1 MILKLTLESPQNTEY
16 LTDIPSATTGVQVS
30 ATTLTAATD
39 GASVGDVNIILTPAL
54 VNKLTALAE
63 SVCGSSKHRK
73 RDQESY
79 AYNFINEAAAYP
91 EFSGLDVSISLQEVA
106 NLVALAAEAGGAAAG
121 SPTAQAAGLLAI
133 IWWQWEKIKAIPNLI
148 KIPAAN
154 VGPSAKPTITTP
166 TTTTPTTGA
175 TSASS
180 SAPCP
185 TGTNIAACD
194 DTTSCS
200 GQNNK
205 CTSGEYNGCPCVN
218 DEVFLIHSYDPAS
231 LASQQAILAT
241 LATITA
247 AATATATGSLSAGNC
262 GPTSTSGIPGC
273 WGQPGCAYYLA
284 GDGQGCP
291 GVDYCACDGTNVP
304 LLTSTVSGKTTSGCG

>member
-1 MILKLTLESPQNTEY
+1 MTQTSSRVLELTPESPQNTEY
-16 LTDIPSATTGVQVS
+16 LTDIPSATTGIQAS

-73 RDQESY
+73 RDQESC
-79 AYNFINEAAAYP
+79 AYNFINEAAEYP
-91 EFSGLDVSISLQEVA
+91 EFGGLNVPINLEAVA
-106 NLVALAAEAGGAAAG
+106 NLVELAAEAGGAAAG
-121 SPTAQAAGLLAI
+121 SKTAQAAGLIAI
-133 IWWQWEKIKAIPNLI
+133 IYWQWEKFKNIPNLI
-148 KIPAAN
+148 RIPAAN
-154 VGPSAKPTITTP
+154 VGPSATLSTN
-166 TTTTPTTGA
+166 A
-175 TSASS
+175 VTSASS
-180 SAPCP
+180 NAPCP

-194 DTTSCS
+194 DTTNCS
-200 GQNNK
+200 GQNKK

-218 DEVFLIHSYDPAS
+218 DEVFIVLSLDPAF

-247 AATATATGSLSAGNC
+247 AATIASSTSVGRC
-262 GPTSTSGIPGC
+262 GPTSTSGVPGC

-284 GDGQGCP
+284 GNGQGCP

-304 LLTSTVSGKTTSGCG
+304 LLTSTVSGKITSGCG

>member
-1 MILKLTLESPQNTEY
+1 MILELTSEFPQNTEY
-16 LTDIPSATTGVQVS
+16 LTDVPSATTGVQAS

-73 RDQESY
+73 RDQESC
-79 AYNFINEAAAYP
+79 AYNFINEASAYP
-91 EFSGLDVSISLQEVA
+91 ELSGLDVSISLQEVA

-121 SPTAQAAGLLAI
+121 SQTAQAAGLLAI
-133 IWWQWEKIKAIPNLI
+133 IWWQWDKIKAIPNLI
-148 KIPAAN
+148 RIPAAN
-154 VGPSAKPTITTP
+154 VGPSATP
-166 TTTTPTTGA
+166 S
-175 TSASS
+175 TSAASTSS

-185 TGTNIAACD
+185 TGTDIAACD
-194 DTTSCS
+194 DTTNCS
-200 GQNNK
+200 GQNNR

-247 AATATATGSLSAGNC
+247 AATATTTASTLSAGNC

-284 GDGQGCP
+284 GNGQGCP
-291 GVDYCACDGTNVP
+291 GVDYCACGGTNVP

>member
-1 MILKLTLESPQNTEY
+1 MILELTLESPQNTKY
-16 LTDIPSATTGVQVS
+16 LTDIPSATTGVQAS

-63 SVCGSSKHRK
+63 SVCGSSKHKK
-73 RDQESY
+73 RDQESC
-79 AYNFINEAAAYP
+79 AYNFINEASAYP
-91 EFSGLDVSISLQEVA
+91 ELSDLDVSISLQEVA
-106 NLVALAAEAGGAAAG
+106 NLVALAAEAGGAAAS
-121 SPTAQAAGLLAI
+121 SPTAQTAGILAI
-133 IWWQWEKIKAIPNLI
+133 IWWQWDKIKAIPNLI
-148 KIPAAN
+148 RIPAAN
-154 VGPSAKPTITTP
+154 VGPSATP
-166 TTTTPTTGA
+166 STNTASA
-175 TSASS
+175 TSNAPSASS

-194 DTTSCS
+194 DTTNCS

-205 CTSGEYNGCPCVN
+205 CTSGEYVGCPCVN

-247 AATATATGSLSAGNC
+247 AATATATASSLSAGNC
-262 GPTSTSGIPGC
+262 GSTSTSGIPGC

-284 GDGQGCP
+284 GNGQGCP

-304 LLTSTVSGKTTSGCG
+304 LLTSTVSGKKTSGCG